1 MSIQT
6 VLETALIQN
15 FITPEMKAVITQSL
29 WSDEMTQQQL
39 NMVQILAE
47 NLKSGKTQV
56 IVA

>member
-15 FITPEMKAVITQSL
+15 FITPEMKAVIAQSL
-29 WSDEMTQQQL
+29 WSDEITQQQL

-56 IVA
+56 ITA